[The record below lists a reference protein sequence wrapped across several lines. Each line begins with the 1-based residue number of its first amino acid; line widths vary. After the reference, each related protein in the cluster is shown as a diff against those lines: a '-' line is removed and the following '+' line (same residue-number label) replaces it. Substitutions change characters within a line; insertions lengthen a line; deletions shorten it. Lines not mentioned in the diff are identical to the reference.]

1 MPSPILSAGFL
12 QWQQRHSV
20 LGPAVFLCVLETQ
33 GSKSCLN
40 NDLENLHP
48 SNIAQAGAL
57 LSQTCHT
64 HGEGS
69 SLAEWVLL
77 CMEIWKMPLKINL
90 SGYSTDGVRLKRN
103 FSFQVTLCCFLD
115 WLDSF
120 NTVNWGIA
128 CNAFM
133 LSLPGMKQE
142 HNLWGY
148 SHLSLW
154 GISFN

>member
-1 MPSPILSAGFL
+1 MVP
-12 QWQQRHSV
+12 SV
-20 LGPAVFLCVLETQ
+20 LWCFFLCLGNPKVSRDTFE
-33 GSKSCLN
+33 SCLN
-40 NDLENLHP
+40 NSLENLHP
-48 SNIAQAGAL
+48 SETPQAGAL
-57 LSQTCHT
+57 LYPTRRI

-69 SLAEWVLL
+69 SLTEWVLL
-77 CMEIWKMPLKINL
+77 WVEIWKMPSKIDL
-90 SGYSTDGVRLKRN
+90 SGYSTDGERMKMN
-103 FSFQVTLCCFLD
+103 SSFQVTLFSLLD
-115 WLDSF
+115 WLAGF

-133 LSLPGMKQE
+133 LSLSGMKQE